1 MTPAPIPD
9 NDAQRLA
16 ELYRYDILDTGDEA
30 EFDDFTRLAA
40 QICGVPIALV
50 SLVDKDRQWFKSRV
64 GLDALQTARDIS
76 FCGHAVTKA
85 GVFEIQDTAHDPRFV
100 DNPLVVEGL
109 TIRFYAGAPLLTQSG
124 MAIGTLCVIDTQPK
138 VLSGEQINALE
149 ALSRQ
154 VVRQLDLRLLV
165 RRQKAQN
172 LELAGQRN
180 FQKMLFDSATAG
192 VVSITA
198 AGQITSVNAAFE
210 RLVGYAAAELVHQRN
225 LRLFHLESE
234 LVARARTLSLQL
246 ARPVEPENS
255 IWASAMVGVPD
266 MRDWTYRCKDG
277 SSVSVLVS
285 ISPLVSEISE
295 TGGAGEVS
303 DGRESARCGVSD
315 GFVVMVWDITER
327 NKAHEE
333 VIRLNA
339 DLEARVARRTAE
351 LERKTQDLELLSY
364 SIAHDLRQPLIT
376 ISGNTHL
383 LRKQALDAVSLHHLE
398 RIGAGVHQLSVRSD
412 ALLYF
417 ADLSHRQLKRVSMD
431 LAQIAREQLLRL
443 QQDEPAREVATFVPP
458 HLPIWADKNLM
469 TEAVNELVLNAWK
482 FTAGRNNG
490 RVEAGSTIGENGECV
505 YFVKDNGSG
514 FDMAHVHTLFEPFQ
528 YIETVEGSAG
538 HGIGLAKV
546 KRIVAKHGGRL
557 WAESQVNEGS
567 VFYFTLSAI

>member
-16 ELYRYDILDTGDEA
+16 ELDRYEILDTGDEA
-30 EFDDFTRLAA
+30 EFDDFARLAA
-40 QICGVPIALV
+40 QICNVPIALI

-64 GLDALQTARDIS
+64 GLDVLQTARDIS
-76 FCGHAVTKA
+76 FCGHAVTST
-85 GVFEIQDTAHDPRFV
+85 GVFEVQDTAHDPRFA
-100 DNPLVVEGL
+100 DNPLVAEGL
-109 TIRFYAGAPLLTQSG
+109 AIRFYAGAPLLTQSG
-124 MAIGTLCVIDTQPK
+124 LAIGTLCVIDTQPK
-138 VLSGEQINALE
+138 TLSSEQINALE

-198 AGQITSVNAAFE
+198 DGQITSMNAAFE
-210 RLVGYAAAELVHQRN
+210 QLVGYAAAELVHRGN
-225 LRLFHLESE
+225 IRLFHLEDE
-234 LVARARTLSLQL
+234 LVTRAKTLSLQL
-246 ARPVEPENS
+246 ARPVEPEDS
-255 IWASAMVGVPD
+255 IWAGAMVGVPN

-277 SSVSVLVS
+277 SCVSVLVS
-285 ISPLVSEISE
+285 ISPLVSDGSE
-295 TGGAGEVS
+295 FAPGGMTN
-303 DGRESARCGVSD
+303 
-315 GFVVMVWDITER
+315 GFVVVVWDITER

-333 VIRLNA
+333 VIKLNA

-383 LRKQALDAVSLHHLE
+383 LKKQALDAVSLHHLE

-417 ADLSHRQLKRVSMD
+417 ADLSHRQLKRGAVD

-443 QQDEPAREVATFVPP
+443 QQDEPGREVAALVPP
-458 HLPIWADKNLM
+458 HLPTWADKNLM

-482 FTAGRNNG
+482 FTAGRDSG
-490 RVEAGSTIGENGECV
+490 SIEVGLRVGENGEYI

-567 VFYFTLSAI
+567 VFYFTLSGV

>member
-9 NDAQRLA
+9 NDEQRLA
-16 ELYRYDILDTGDEA
+16 ELYRYDILDTGDET
-30 EFDDFTRLAA
+30 EFDDLTRLAA

-50 SLVDKDRQWFKSRV
+50 SLTDKDRQWFKSRV
-64 GLDALQTARDIS
+64 GLDILQIARDIS
-76 FCGHAVTKA
+76 FCGHAVTNA
-85 GVFEIQDTAHDPRFV
+85 GVFEIQNATHDPRFV
-100 DNPLVVEGL
+100 DNPLVVEGPA
-109 TIRFYAGAPLLTQSG
+109 IRFYAGTPLLTQSG

-138 VLSGEQINALE
+138 ILSSEQINALE
-149 ALSRQ
+149 VLSRQ
-154 VVRQLDLRLLV
+154 VVRQLDFRLLV

-172 LELAGQRN
+172 LELARQRN

-198 AGQITSVNAAFE
+198 TGQITSVNAAFE
-210 RLVGYAAAELVHQRN
+210 RLVGYTAAELVHQRSI
-225 LRLFHLESE
+225 RLFHLEDE
-234 LVARARTLSLQL
+234 LVARAKTLSLQL
-246 ARPVEPENS
+246 SRPVESEDS

-266 MRDWTYRCKDG
+266 MRDWTYRRKDG

-285 ISPLVSEISE
+285 ISPLVSEVSE
-295 TGGAGEVS
+295 VGEVS
-303 DGRESARCGVSD
+303 DSSESAQGGVTD

-333 VIRLNA
+333 VIKLNA
-339 DLEARVARRTAE
+339 DLEAKVARRTAE
-351 LERKTQDLELLSY
+351 LERKTQDLELLSH

-383 LRKQALDAVSLHHLE
+383 LKKQALGTVSLHHLE

-417 ADLSHRQLKRVSMD
+417 ADLSRQQLKRFFVD

-443 QQDEPAREVATFVPP
+443 QQDEPGREVTTLVPSQ
-458 HLPIWADKNLM
+458 LPAWADKKLIA
-469 TEAVNELVLNAWK
+469 EAVNELILNAWK
-482 FTAGRNNG
+482 FTADRDD
-490 RVEAGSTIGENGECV
+490 GSIEVGSSIDEDGECV

-514 FDMAHVHTLFEPFQ
+514 FDMAYVHTLFEPFQ
-528 YIETVEGSAG
+528 YIETAEGSAG
-538 HGIGLAKV
+538 YGIGLAKV
-546 KRIVAKHGGRL
+546 KRIVAKHGGQL

-567 VFYFTLSAI
+567 VFYFTLSGV

>member
-9 NDAQRLA
+9 NDEQRLA
-16 ELYRYDILDTGDEA
+16 ELYRYDILDTGDET
-30 EFDDFTRLAA
+30 EFDDLTRLAA

-50 SLVDKDRQWFKSRV
+50 SLTDKDRQWFKSRV
-64 GLDALQTARDIS
+64 GLDALQIARDIS
-76 FCGHAVTKA
+76 FCGHAVTNA
-85 GVFEIQDTAHDPRFV
+85 GVFEIQNATHDPRFV
-100 DNPLVVEGL
+100 DNPLVVEGPA
-109 TIRFYAGAPLLTQSG
+109 IRFYAGTPLLTQSG

-138 VLSGEQINALE
+138 ILSSEQINALE
-149 ALSRQ
+149 VLSRQ
-154 VVRQLDLRLLV
+154 VVRQLDFRLLV

-172 LELAGQRN
+172 LELARQRN

-198 AGQITSVNAAFE
+198 TGQITSVNAAFE
-210 RLVGYAAAELVHQRN
+210 RLVGYTAAELVHQRN
-225 LRLFHLESE
+225 IRLFHLEDE
-234 LVARARTLSLQL
+234 LVARAKTLSLQL
-246 ARPVEPENS
+246 SRPVESEDS

-266 MRDWTYRCKDG
+266 MRDWTYRRKDG

-285 ISPLVSEISE
+285 ISPLVSEVSE
-295 TGGAGEVS
+295 VGEVS
-303 DGRESARCGVSD
+303 DSSESAQGGVTD

-333 VIRLNA
+333 VIKLNA
-339 DLEARVARRTAE
+339 DLEAKVARRTAE
-351 LERKTQDLELLSY
+351 LERKTQDLELLSH

-383 LRKQALDAVSLHHLE
+383 LKKQALGTVSLHHLE

-417 ADLSHRQLKRVSMD
+417 ADLSRQQLKRVSVD

-443 QQDEPAREVATFVPP
+443 QQDEPGREVTTLVPSQ
-458 HLPIWADKNLM
+458 LPAWADKKLIA
-469 TEAVNELVLNAWK
+469 EAVNELILNAWK
-482 FTAGRNNG
+482 FTAGRDNG
-490 RVEAGSTIGENGECV
+490 SIEVGSSIGENGECV

-514 FDMAHVHTLFEPFQ
+514 FDMAHAHTLFEPFQ
-528 YIETVEGSAG
+528 YIETAEGSAG
-538 HGIGLAKV
+538 YGIGLAKV
-546 KRIVAKHGGRL
+546 KRIVAKHGGQL

-567 VFYFTLSAI
+567 VFYFTLSGV